1 MSPEQTYE
9 EYLDSLRTES
19 SGQIVKKTPRTQEA
33 ENKNTIAEAFQY
45 AVDQP
50 LENIGI
56 TLETLGATDVGSW
69 LKEITEEPENY
80 ESSTAKF
87 INTQGDGYE
96 WNNFG
101 LALVEQAGQL
111 VGSIATRV
119 GGAGIGAM
127 VAGPGGAAAG
137 ALAGPALFEGIQQLG
152 PIVQERLRRDGRE
165 GQEPTWAD
173 WTAAA
178 GGAGLS
184 GALNAIGVK
193 NVGVLNREL
202 IKSTTRAAAGELSTE
217 AVQEIIQE
225 VASGAG
231 TEEGIGA
238 PGQIAKQAFGAGL
251 LGGGTAGG
259 VQLGVG
265 GVTKIIQPKPIEP
278 TAYNEEEFNEQVDIE
293 TEQRLEQFN
302 LNEAD
307 SLESLTKILQ
317 TVEKD
322 FKPSGID
329 TRETLVNKLRSS
341 VKEQVQKD
349 FIFEEVQKDILA
361 PLNADT
367 IRREEL
373 ERFNAMSP
381 VELADYVDANIGEEN
396 YASWARRQ
404 FSTFDPNF
412 SAEYDYR
419 ADRIALAKD
428 AADARIR
435 DTGLSYVFDP
445 NEYVDYIGQ
454 ITEKYTL
461 QDLRDISV

>member
-1 MSPEQTYE
+1 MPEQETFE
-9 EYLDSLRTES
+9 ERRKRRLLGSLNNS
-19 SGQIVKKTPRTQEA
+19 SKKTPRTQEA

-56 TLETLGATDVGSW
+56 TLETLGANDVGSW

-184 GALNAIGVK
+184 GALNAIGVR

-217 AVQEIIQE
+217 AVQEI
-225 VASGAG
+225 
-231 TEEGIGA
+231 T
-238 PGQIAKQAFGAGL
+238 
-251 LGGGTAGG
+251 
-259 VQLGVG
+259 
-265 GVTKIIQPKPIEP
+265 
-278 TAYNEEEFNEQVDIE
+278 
-293 TEQRLEQFN
+293 
-302 LNEAD
+302 
-307 SLESLTKILQ
+307 
-317 TVEKD
+317 
-322 FKPSGID
+322 
-329 TRETLVNKLRSS
+329 RSS
-341 VKEQVQKD
+341 VWSRH
-349 FIFEEVQKDILA
+349 
-361 PLNADT
+361 
-367 IRREEL
+367 RR
-373 ERFNAMSP
+373 RHRS
-381 VELADYVDANIGEEN
+381 
-396 YASWARRQ
+396 SW
-404 FSTFDPNF
+404 S
-412 SAEYDYR
+412 S
-419 ADRIALAKD
+419 
-428 AADARIR
+428 
-435 DTGLSYVFDP
+435 S
-445 NEYVDYIGQ
+445 
-454 ITEKYTL
+454 
-461 QDLRDISV
+461 